1 VAFLLAD
8 AVGILL
14 VGSMILH
21 FGSISSVS
29 VAAQKVV
36 TPHYYEGM
44 FLVDSGKFATD
55 QEGVTNDILTVLKK
69 AGATVVAHR
78 PWQDGK
84 LAYEIEGMKKG
95 LHYLVLFTMAG
106 TGMKTL
112 VRQCQLSETIVRHMT
127 IKHPQSIFDATVA
140 ALTGA
145 TPSGAE
151 ETEAP
156 EADVDDAG

>member
-1 VAFLLAD
+1 
-8 AVGILL
+8 
-14 VGSMILH
+14 
-21 FGSISSVS
+21 VS
-29 VAAQKVV
+29 VAAEKVV
-36 TPHYYEGM
+36 KPHNYEGI

-55 QEGVTNDILTVLKK
+55 PDGVTNEILGVLKK

-95 LHYLVLFTMAG
+95 LHYIVCFTMPG

-140 ALTGA
+140 AI
-145 TPSGAE
+145 SGTAPAPVE
-151 ETEAP
+151 AAPAP
-156 EADVDDAG
+156 EGDEE

>member
-1 VAFLLAD
+1 
-8 AVGILL
+8 
-14 VGSMILH
+14 
-21 FGSISSVS
+21 VS
-29 VAAQKVV
+29 VAAEKVV
-36 TPHYYEGM
+36 KPHNYEGM

-55 QEGVTNDILTVLKK
+55 PDGVTNEILGVLKK

-95 LHYLVLFTMAG
+95 LHYIVCFTMPG

-140 ALTGA
+140 SI
-145 TPSGAE
+145 SGTAPAPVEPAPVAE
-151 ETEAP
+151 GEDE
-156 EADVDDAG
+156 